1 MEEADARLQEV
12 VASLLTEHGGNHE
25 QALRQTFACLHNS
38 GLYEAQSPAEEEQ
51 REQQV
56 LAVFRSFPFRAPS
69 APVANGIDAQ
79 VEEAQAPPPNGT
91 LAREPEE
98 AGEVIPVQVDPENVG
113 EDASAQPPGLCLIR
127 ARLVPRALR
136 PRISRRETGRELQ
149 KQQRRQQRQQQEKG
163 QRWKGLR
170 WLEAPRSRRGG
181 SGGRSGG
188 RRGAV
193 VFPRPGRR
201 ERRRKKRGNNS
212 DSSSLREEGKVVAC
226 RKGMAPKGVCWP
238 TAVWRKGGG
247 GGGSGSGDPESTRQ
261 EDLSGGKGQSSGH
274 PAPLQEMEASARY
287 PQLNGGGIE
296 PTLVDARS
304 GLEETVTMAQAVAAA
319 DSSSTPSSSVFAPPV
334 SNGADAAASD
344 ASPATPAAN
353 AAAASKGAAGAG
365 AAAAV
370 APATAGVAEPHLK
383 TAGQFVENHANRA
396 ESPTGMSTDLQDKL
410 KALKLRRKHRFLVM
424 RIDGTE
430 VVADVVGAP
439 GQGPAELRAAL
450 PYSDCRYAVY
460 DQELVTTDGRK
471 TSKLF
476 FFTWLPHNAT
486 PHNKV
491 VYSHGKMTVRQR
503 LQGLYD
509 VAASCFADVE
519 VALGLAEEE
528 EEDSDIDF

>member
-1 MEEADARLQEV
+1 MEGVEVAGGTQESKGGEWGEERGAAR
-12 VASLLTEHGGNHE
+12 GG
-25 QALRQTFACLHNS
+25 
-38 GLYEAQSPAEEEQ
+38 
-51 REQQV
+51 
-56 LAVFRSFPFRAPS
+56 SFPETREAGAETF
-69 APVANGIDAQ
+69 
-79 VEEAQAPPPNGT
+79 VEEGVGG
-91 LAREPEE
+91 ARE
-98 AGEVIPVQVDPENVG
+98 
-113 EDASAQPPGLCLIR
+113 
-127 ARLVPRALR
+127 
-136 PRISRRETGRELQ
+136 ETGQ
-149 KQQRRQQRQQQEKG
+149 QQRQQLAAG
-163 QRWKGLR
+163 
-170 WLEAPRSRRGG
+170 RGE
-181 SGGRSGG
+181 SGGMSERHGAEGG
-188 RRGAV
+188 LLANG
-193 VFPRPGRR
+193 
-201 ERRRKKRGNNS
+201 
-212 DSSSLREEGKVVAC
+212 SLAE
-226 RKGMAPKGVCWP
+226 
-238 TAVWRKGGG
+238 GGG

-491 VYSHGKMTVRQR
+491 SE
-503 LQGLYD
+503 LQATRRG
-509 VAASCFADVE
+509 E
-519 VALGLAEEE
+519 WG
-528 EEDSDIDF
+528 